1 MGQEDA
7 VGAGV
12 RRLKSR
18 VGQGR
23 SRGSGRLGSRGEV
36 EGRERGIGIVGV
48 TGVSIG
54 RILFRRVK
62 KMLRELGGGWGIGV
76 GVTIGVS
83 ICQLLVCWS

>member
-1 MGQEDA
+1 MDCTERKGNFFFVGQEDA

-12 RRLKSR
+12 RRLESR

-62 KMLRELGGGWGIGV
+62 KMLWELGGG
-76 GVTIGVS
+76 
-83 ICQLLVCWS
+83 LVRDDM

>member
-1 MGQEDA
+1 MDCTERKGNFFFVGQEDA

-12 RRLKSR
+12 RRLESR

-36 EGRERGIGIVGV
+36 EGRERGIIGIVGV

-62 KMLRELGGGWGIGV
+62 EMLWELGGG
-76 GVTIGVS
+76 
-83 ICQLLVCWS
+83 LVRDDM